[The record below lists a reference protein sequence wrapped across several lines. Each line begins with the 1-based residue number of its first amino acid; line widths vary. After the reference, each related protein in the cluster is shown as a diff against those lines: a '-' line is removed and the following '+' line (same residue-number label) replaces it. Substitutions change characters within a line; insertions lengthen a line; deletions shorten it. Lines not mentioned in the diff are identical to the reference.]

1 MPVEWL
7 SQEKC
12 KKMLPQH
19 VYGRLATA
27 GKDGVPYIT
36 PVNYVYINDSIYF
49 HTGFRGRKIDNI
61 NENPVV
67 CFEISSP
74 GNLYISERA
83 CGFAMRFW
91 CILVSGRAESV
102 TSPEEKAEVLNALMN
117 KYAGRYEYSD
127 PTDEDISKVNIIKIN
142 VESIS
147 GKLSVD
153 PEP

>member
-7 SQEKC
+7 SEEKC

-19 VYGRLATA
+19 VYGRLATTGSD
-27 GKDGVPYIT
+27 GKPYIT
-36 PVNYVYINDSIYF
+36 PVNYVYINDSVYF
-49 HTGFRGRKIDNI
+49 HTAFKGRKIDNI
-61 NENPVV
+61 SSNPDV

-74 GNLYISERA
+74 GNLYISEKA
-83 CGFAMRFW
+83 CGFSMRFW
-91 CILVSGRAESV
+91 CILVEGNAASV
-102 TSPEEKAEVLNALMN
+102 SSTEEKREVLNALMQ
-117 KYAGRYEYSD
+117 KYAGRYEYTD

-142 VESIS
+142 VKSIS